1 MIMIST
7 NNDNKKNEF
16 KHFRQAIIKNSIP
29 MLKNALSSLNNLEEK
44 EKRRI
49 INGFYNRKFVPNI
62 FLATNWRLFKIFK
75 FLIENNAS
83 INYFYNVWGNLE
95 VEGEYTPLM
104 WVARTGNLQFANVL
118 LKNGADIYLQ
128 NKNSKNAIHYA
139 KLNKNKNMVKILEQ
153 KHQKNKDNLHFLLYN
168 HPEFYKLDEN
178 LINHIIEFVYFL

>member
-1 MIMIST
+1 MIST
-7 NNDNKKNEF
+7 NNDKKNEF
-16 KHFRQAIIKNSIP
+16 KNFRHAIIKNSIP

-49 INGFYNRKFVPNI
+49 INGFYKRKFVPNI
-62 FLATNWRLFKIFK
+62 FLVMNWRLFKIFK
-75 FLIENNAS
+75 FLIENNAD
-83 INYFYNVWGNLE
+83 INYFYNIWGNLE

-128 NKNSKNAIHYA
+128 NKNCENAIHYA
-139 KLNKNKNMVKILEQ
+139 KFNKNKNMVKILEQ
-153 KHQKNKDNLHFLLYN
+153 KHKKNKDNLHFLLYN
-168 HPEFYKLDEN
+168 HPQFYKLDEH